1 MPGLPGF
8 PTERRITRRLFVDMP
23 PGQLPKSP
31 ASSSLYD
38 ASPHTFI
45 RSPHLWLGEFVISN
59 AKRLFRQHRPG
70 TAINGQQVYQ
80 IDAPHIPSDNS
91 LTLAVVGIPDSLCVA
106 NASAK
111 PSSGG
116 RVLAC
121 GLFTFGNRRRR
132 RLAFILQST
141 NRTRSRQ
148 SDCPRRSFEFG
159 ANRTSAARGSE
170 CGHPHVR
177 RSSAARRSL
186 LCNLLR
192 KFALDQATLRTSA
205 M

>member
-1 MPGLPGF
+1 
-8 PTERRITRRLFVDMP
+8 MP

-106 NASAK
+106 NASANL
-111 PSSGG
+111 PPGDGCWHADFSH
-116 RVLAC
+116 A
-121 GLFTFGNRRRR
+121 TFSNRCRR
-132 RLAFILQST
+132 RLNFILQST
-141 NRTRSRQ
+141 NRTCSRQ

-170 CGHPHVR
+170 CGHPHV
-177 RSSAARRSL
+177 
-186 LCNLLR
+186 
-192 KFALDQATLRTSA
+192 
-205 M
+205 